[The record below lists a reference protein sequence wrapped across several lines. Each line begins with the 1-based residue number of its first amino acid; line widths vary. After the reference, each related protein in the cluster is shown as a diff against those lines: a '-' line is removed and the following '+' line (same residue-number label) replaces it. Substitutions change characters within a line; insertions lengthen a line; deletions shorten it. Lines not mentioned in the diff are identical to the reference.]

1 MTLTP
6 VTLTY
11 AEICDAITATLA
23 VAPSIARAMSYDE
36 LTEGMQDQPAFQVYP
51 EGCDPVAARS
61 ETHVTTLRG
70 GVIQE
75 THTIHVDY
83 YARQRSHIG
92 EDMAVLV
99 EGVDEIVPILE
110 GETCPPFGLSGIKNF
125 QWSWNR
131 VVFDYGGVMYMGAR
145 FTLRLMTF

>member
-11 AEICDAITATLA
+11 AEMCDTIRDTLA
-23 VAPSIARAMSYDE
+23 AAPSVARAQSYDE

-51 EGCDPVAARS
+51 EGCEPVAVGSA
-61 ETHVTTLRG
+61 THVNTFRG
-70 GVIQE
+70 GIIRE

-92 EDMAVLV
+92 EDMAAIV

-110 GETCPPFGLSGIKNF
+110 AETCPPFGLSGIKTF
-125 QWSWNR
+125 QWSWAR
-131 VVFDYGGVMYMGAR
+131 VVFEYGGVQYMGAR
-145 FTLRLMTF
+145 FTIMLSTF